1 MNIKSKLVVVG
12 ISILLS
18 NCNGVVQKP
27 ESSIAQ
33 SVDAIVAPYIHP
45 DGPGVSLL
53 VIEKGN
59 VLIRKGYGLAS
70 LELDVENDPDMI
82 YKIGSLTKQ
91 FTATAI
97 LKLEEE
103 GQLSIQDDIR
113 KYVPEYPDHGAIITI
128 EHLLNHT
135 SGIPS
140 FTDRV
145 DISDIEKTDLTPEQI
160 LALFVDEPLEFPS
173 GEKYSYS
180 DSGYILLGLII
191 ERLSGVTYEEF
202 ITQNLFSIADLNNT
216 YCGNPENLIPNRAS
230 GYSLDS
236 MGYKPA
242 QYMTMKVP
250 YAAGN
255 IISNVDDLYSWTQSL
270 HSGEIISKEQ
280 LSKMFT
286 SAKISSRENTGYGL
300 GTFVK
305 TFSNQPVYFHDGWIY
320 GYISSQFY
328 FPESDIFV
336 VVLSNSTSI
345 DSHEI
350 ASKIA
355 ARLFNMETSL
365 AIDQL
370 KWY

>member
-1 MNIKSKLVVVG
+1 MIIKSKLFVVV
-12 ISILLS
+12 ILIFLS
-18 NCNGVVQKP
+18 NCNSVVQKSD
-27 ESSIAQ
+27 SSLVQ
-33 SVDAIVAPYIHP
+33 SIDNIVAPYINSNS
-45 DGPGVSLL
+45 PGLSLL
-53 VIEKGN
+53 VIEKGSE
-59 VLIRKGYGLAS
+59 LIRKGYGLAN
-70 LELDVENDPDMI
+70 LELNVENDPEMI

-97 LKLEEE
+97 LKLEED
-103 GQLSIQDDIR
+103 GKLSIKDDIR
-113 KYVPEYPDHGAIITI
+113 KYLPDYPDHGYIITI
-128 EHLLNHT
+128 ENLLNHT

-140 FTDRV
+140 FTNRA
-145 DISDIEKTDLTPEQI
+145 DISNIEKTELTPDQI
-160 LALFVDEPLEFPS
+160 IALFKEEPLEFQS

-180 DSGYILLGLII
+180 DSGYILLGQLI

-202 ITQNLFSIADLNNT
+202 ITQNLFSIAELNNT
-216 YCGNPENLIPNRAS
+216 FCDNPEKLILNRAS
-230 GYSLDS
+230 GYTLDS
-236 MGYKPA
+236 LEYKPA

-255 IISNVDDLYSWTQSL
+255 LISNVNDLYSWTKTL
-270 HSGEIISKEQ
+270 HNGGIISKEQ

-286 SAKISSRENTGYGL
+286 SAKLSSGENTGYGL

-305 TFSNQPVYFHDGWIY
+305 TFTNQPVYFHDGWIY
-320 GYISSQFY
+320 GFISSQFY

-336 VVLSNSTSI
+336 VVMSNSTSI

-350 ASKIA
+350 ASKIVA
-355 ARLFNMETSL
+355 KLFNIETSL